1 MNSCTTFI
9 RMIKV
14 LNCAHPQLLTDIEAR
29 YDASALNC
37 WIAAL
42 IYLGTLAVSTAAFYA
57 NSRAGEVPKEPLENF
72 ASING

>member
-1 MNSCTTFI
+1 MPHFYKNEHRVES
-9 RMIKV
+9 RSQ
-14 LNCAHPQLLTDIEAR
+14 LQLLTDIEAR